1 MEIGSEIW
9 YITGRIFKM
18 GLMKRR
24 TFIRN
29 SVAGAAFLSAFPY
42 EALALEKKLY
52 PHDRVQLGST
62 GIEMSRMAM
71 GTGTNGYGGS
81 SDQTRRLGIKGVAD
95 LLRAAY
101 DDGINFWETADQYG
115 SHPHVGSALSK
126 VDRESVVI
134 LTKTNSQTYEDV
146 KKDLDRFRKELGTD
160 YMDIILL
167 HAVTDPQWNQNMKGA
182 MEALAE
188 AKEAGIIRAHG
199 LSCHSIGALQTAADE
214 PWVDVDLARFNP
226 GGARMDADVPTV
238 RKVLTRMKANGKAII
253 AMKVYGCGQLLDM
266 KDECLQF
273 QTGEGLADAFT
284 LGMESI
290 EQLKDIQQRLPE
302 ASVRA

>member
-1 MEIGSEIW
+1 
-9 YITGRIFKM
+9 
-18 GLMKRR
+18 MKRR
-24 TFIRN
+24 TFLRN
-29 SVAGAAFLSAFPY
+29 SLAGSALLTAFPY
-42 EALALEKKLY
+42 EALALQQKLY
-52 PHDRVQLGST
+52 AHDRVQLGNT

-71 GTGTNGYGGS
+71 GTGTHGFGGAS
-81 SDQTRRLGIKGVAD
+81 NQTRQLGIKGVAD
-95 LLRAAY
+95 MLRAAF

-115 SHPHVGSALSK
+115 SHPHVGEALKK
-126 VDRESVVI
+126 VRREDVVI
-134 LTKTNSQTYEDV
+134 LTKTNSNSYESI

-167 HAVTDPQWNQNMKGA
+167 HAVTDPQWNQKMKGA

-188 AKEAGIIRAHG
+188 AKESGIIRAHG
-199 LSCHSIGALQTAADE
+199 VSCHSIGALEAAADE

-238 RKVLTRMKANGKAII
+238 TKVLTRMKENGKAII
-253 AMKVYGCGQLLDM
+253 GMKVYGCGQLLDK

-273 QTGEGLADAFT
+273 QTGTGLTDAFT
-284 LGMESI
+284 MGLESV
-290 EQLKDIQQRLPE
+290 EQLKDIQKRLPE

>member
-1 MEIGSEIW
+1 MNI
-9 YITGRIFKM
+9 
-18 GLMKRR
+18 MKRR

-29 SVAGAAFLSAFPY
+29 SIAGAAVLSAFPY
-42 EALALEKKLY
+42 EALALEQKLY
-52 PHDRVQLGST
+52 PHDRVKLGNT

-71 GTGTNGYGGS
+71 GTGTHGFGGAS
-81 SDQTRRLGIKGVAD
+81 NQTRQLGIKGVAD
-95 LLRAAY
+95 LLRAAF

-115 SHPHVGSALSK
+115 SHPHVGEALKK
-126 VDRESVVI
+126 VKREEVVI
-134 LTKTNSQTYEDV
+134 LTKTNSNSYESI

-188 AKEAGIIRAHG
+188 AKEEGIIRAHG
-199 LSCHSIGALQTAADE
+199 VSCHSIGALETAADE

-226 GGARMDADVPTV
+226 GGARMDADVATV
-238 RKVLTRMKANGKAII
+238 TQVLTRMKENGKAII
-253 AMKVYGCGQLLDM
+253 AMKVYGCGELLHM

-273 QTGEGLADAFT
+273 QTGKGLADAFT
-284 LGMESI
+284 LGLESI
-290 EQLKDIQQRLPE
+290 EQLKDIQKRLPE